1 MMTRKKASRNQP
13 RTKRKVSRMKKADT
27 SASHDTHGQTE
38 GSNNPPIINSFF
50 ASDEER
56 HRKIEELAYLKAEQ
70 RGFVSGYEVQDW
82 LDAEKEVDD
91 ASRPL
96 TSY

>member
-1 MMTRKKASRNQP
+1 MTTRKKASGNQP
-13 RTKRKVSRMKKADT
+13 RTKRKVSGTTKVDS
-27 SASHDTHGQTE
+27 SASHDTHGQIE
-38 GSNNPPIINSFF
+38 GSNKTPITNSFF

-91 ASRPL
+91 TSRPL
-96 TSY
+96 PSY